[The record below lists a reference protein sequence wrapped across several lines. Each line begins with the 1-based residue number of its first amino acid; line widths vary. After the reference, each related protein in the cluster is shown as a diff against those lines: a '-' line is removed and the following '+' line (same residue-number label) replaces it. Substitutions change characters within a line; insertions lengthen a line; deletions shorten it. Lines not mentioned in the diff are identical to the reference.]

1 MEAAA
6 IEFVRFVVSP
16 LHRFDGRP
24 SEGPLEFEGNEQ
36 PDRIEI
42 RAGLGIVGDRF
53 FAQRAHRG
61 AAITLMAE
69 ESLQHA
75 ARELAVAPFDPA
87 DARRNIV
94 VRGADV
100 DALAGRRFALVQGEE
115 RVEFQGN
122 RPANPCAWM
131 NVVLAPGAHQALRR
145 RGGVRTSPLSNGI
158 LHLGPA
164 ALVLHAEDDA
174 LF

>member
-6 IEFVRFVVSP
+6 IEILRFVVSP
-16 LHRFDGRP
+16 LHRFEGRP
-24 SEGPLEFEGNEQ
+24 ADGPHDYEGSEQ
-36 PDRIEI
+36 PATVEI
-42 RAGLGIVGDRF
+42 RAGLGIVGDRY

-61 AAITLMAE
+61 AAITLMAV

-75 ARELAVAPFDPA
+75 AQELGVAPFDPA
-87 DARRNIV
+87 EARRNIV
-94 VRGADV
+94 VRGADI
-100 DALAGRRFALVQGEE
+100 DALAGLRFALVQGEQ

-145 RGGVRTSPLSNGI
+145 RGGIRTTPLTNGI
-158 LHLGPA
+158 LRLGPA
-164 ALVLHAEDDA
+164 SLVLQAEA
-174 LF
+174 ETLF

>member
-6 IEFVRFVVSP
+6 IEILRFVVSP
-16 LHRFDGRP
+16 LHRFEGRP
-24 SEGPLEFEGNEQ
+24 ADGPHDYEGNEQ
-36 PDRIEI
+36 PASIEL
-42 RAGLGIVGDRF
+42 RAGLGIVGDRY

-61 AAITLMAE
+61 AAVTLMAV

-75 ARELAVAPFDPA
+75 ANELGADPFDPA

-94 VRGADV
+94 LRGADI
-100 DALAGRRFALVQGEE
+100 DALAGRRFALVQGEA
-115 RVEFQGN
+115 RAEFQGN

-145 RGGVRTSPLSNGI
+145 RGGIRTTPLTNAV

-164 ALVLHAEDDA
+164 SLVLHADDA
-174 LF
+174 TLF